1 MDEEGIREY
10 IKSLEDEIIR
20 QNKEIERLNQYI
32 NELEHDLDYEDEY

>member
-32 NELEHDLDYEDEY
+32 NELEYDLDYEDEY